1 MLRKT
6 ESQPGAAGQL
16 RGLRPEE
23 RLWAVLGV
31 MAPTLLP
38 PPPEQ
43 RLPPAILAHA
53 LLVDTPCYLTLGLS

>member
-23 RLWAVLGV
+23 LLWAVLGV

-38 PPPEQ
+38 PP
-43 RLPPAILAHA
+43 RLLG
-53 LLVDTPCYLTLGLS
+53 VDCYAEEEGPSSKGNRVF